1 MKHLIATLLCC
12 CTLLYT
18 LHAQDTTSAAP
29 RQWYR
34 SYGKLAALTYSLG
47 EDRLGGPRLG
57 YIDSNILIRVID
69 STKDLYK
76 VQLSKQHTAYID
88 KKSVKPD
95 SGTIIKPLYYTGSA
109 NIKSTER
116 GYDAVSLFVDE
127 KLPYKSW
134 MEVSPSRIMLEV
146 YGVQHNTNWV
156 TQLQSAKEVKQVY
169 LSQPEDDVMRI
180 TIELQ
185 HQYHWGYS
193 VFYRGRS
200 LVVRVR
206 QQPQQLDI
214 TQLRIAID
222 AGHGG
227 SNTGATGINTG
238 VTEKELTLQLA
249 KTLQQ
254 YLEKKKVQVIM
265 TRTTDT
271 TLDMRDRILF
281 LQQQQPHLLISLHMN
296 AAANASVCGSST
308 YYRHIGYKP
317 LTVNILKQMLQLGM
331 GEYGNVGNFNFA
343 LSGPTDY
350 PNCLLEV
357 GFISNATDEGMLIN
371 PVFRQKIAEK
381 VYEGIKDFLK
391 EAAK

>member
-1 MKHLIATLLCC
+1 MKHWILFCFACLLMH
-12 CTLLYT
+12 T
-18 LHAQDTTSAAP
+18 AQSQDTTAVN

-34 SYGKLAALTYSLG
+34 SSGKLASLIYSLG
-47 EDRLGGPRLG
+47 EDRLGGPRVG
-57 YIDSNILIRVID
+57 YIDSNILIRVTD
-69 STKDLYK
+69 SVKDLYK

-95 SGTIIKPLYYTGSA
+95 SGTVIKPFYYTGSM

-116 GYDAVSLFVDE
+116 GYDAVSLFLDE

-146 YGVQHNTNWV
+146 YGVQHNTNWI

-185 HQYHWGYS
+185 RQQHWGYS
-193 VFYRGRS
+193 VSYKGRS
-200 LVVRVR
+200 LVVRVK

-227 SNTGATGINTG
+227 SNTGASGINTG
-238 VTEKELTLQLA
+238 IAEKELTLQLA
-249 KTLQQ
+249 KTVQQ

-265 TRTTDT
+265 TRTIDT
-271 TLDMRDRILF
+271 TLDMKDRILF
-281 LQQQQPHLLISLHMN
+281 LQQQQPDLLISLHMN
-296 AAANASVCGSST
+296 SAANANVCGTST
-308 YYRHIGYKP
+308 YYRHIGFKP
-317 LTVNILKQMLQLGM
+317 FTVSILKQMLQLGM

-343 LSGPTDY
+343 LSGPTEY

-357 GFISNATDEGMLIN
+357 AFISNATDEGMMIN
-371 PVFRQKIAEK
+371 PVFRKKIAEK
-381 VYEGIKDFLK
+381 IYEGIKDFLK
-391 EAAK
+391 QAK

>member
-1 MKHLIATLLCC
+1 MKHWILFCFACLLM
-12 CTLLYT
+12 YT
-18 LHAQDTTSAAP
+18 AQSQDTTAVN

-34 SYGKLAALTYSLG
+34 SSGKLASLIYSLG
-47 EDRLGGPRLG
+47 EDRLGGPRVG
-57 YIDSNILIRVID
+57 YIDSNILIRVTD
-69 STKDLYK
+69 SVKDLYK

-95 SGTIIKPLYYTGSA
+95 SGTVIKPFYYTGSM

-116 GYDAVSLFVDE
+116 GYDAVSLFLDE

-146 YGVQHNTNWV
+146 YGVQHNTNWI

-185 HQYHWGYS
+185 HQQHWGYS
-193 VFYRGRS
+193 VSYKGRS
-200 LVVRVR
+200 LVVRVK

-227 SNTGATGINTG
+227 SNTGASGINTG
-238 VTEKELTLQLA
+238 IAEKELTLQLA
-249 KTLQQ
+249 KTVQQ

-265 TRTTDT
+265 TRTIDT
-271 TLDMRDRILF
+271 TLDMKDRILF
-281 LQQQQPHLLISLHMN
+281 LQQQQPDLLISLHMN
-296 AAANASVCGSST
+296 SAANANVCGTST
-308 YYRHIGYKP
+308 YYRHIGFKP
-317 LTVNILKQMLQLGM
+317 FTVSILKQMLQLGM

-343 LSGPTDY
+343 LSGPTEY

-357 GFISNATDEGMLIN
+357 AFISNATDEGMMIN
-371 PVFRQKIAEK
+371 PVFRRKIAEK
-381 VYEGIKDFLK
+381 IYEGIKDFLK
-391 EAAK
+391 QAK

>member
-1 MKHLIATLLCC
+1 
-12 CTLLYT
+12 
-18 LHAQDTTSAAP
+18 
-29 RQWYR
+29 
-34 SYGKLAALTYSLG
+34 
-47 EDRLGGPRLG
+47 
-57 YIDSNILIRVID
+57 
-69 STKDLYK
+69 